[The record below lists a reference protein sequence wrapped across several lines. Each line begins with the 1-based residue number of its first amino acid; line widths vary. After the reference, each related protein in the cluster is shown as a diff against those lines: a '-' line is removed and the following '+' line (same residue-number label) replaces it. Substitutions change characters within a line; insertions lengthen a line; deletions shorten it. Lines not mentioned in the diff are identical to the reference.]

1 MSRQQVLISR
11 RSDDKS
17 SRQNGTGHSQAL
29 IRGLRLLDALATT
42 GHPLNLS
49 ELAQMVGLAPSTT
62 HRLLGALEQE
72 GYVEQDPELGAW
84 HIGVEAFRIGNAFLA
99 SRDFVAVARPFL
111 HQMSEESGETAN
123 LGVEEDG
130 CAVFLAQVE
139 SQQMMRMIV
148 RLGSRAPLHAS
159 GVGKALLAWMS
170 PRRVE
175 RILQRRGLPRLTPN
189 TLDTPTRLTLDLAR
203 IRERGYSC
211 DQEEHAVGLH
221 CVAATIHD
229 ETSAPIAAVSVS
241 GPSAR
246 ITVAQMHELGG
257 MVSRVAQEIT
267 QSLGGSM
274 PSGTPR

>member
-1 MSRQQVLISR
+1 MARQAVVSRQGE
-11 RSDDKS
+11 DKAG
-17 SRQNGTGHSQAL
+17 RQNGTGHSQAL
-29 IRGLRLLDALATT
+29 IRGLRLLDALAST

-49 ELAQMVGLAPSTT
+49 ELGQMVGLAPSTT

-111 HQMSEESGETAN
+111 HRMSEESGETAN

-175 RILQRRGLPRLTPN
+175 RILQRRGLPRVTPN
-189 TLDTPTRLTLDLAR
+189 TLDTPSRLTLDLAR

-211 DQEEHAVGLH
+211 DQEEHAIGLH

-229 ETSAPIAAVSVS
+229 EAAVPIAAVSVS

-246 ITVAQMHELGG
+246 ITESRLHELGG
-257 MVSRVAQEIT
+257 MVSRVAIEIT
-267 QSLGGSM
+267 SNLGGRM
-274 PSGTPR
+274 PNKPPR